1 MPTKKNPPKK
11 AAKQKIDTDSLVI
24 RGARVHNLKNVD
36 ITIPKHKL
44 TVITGLSG
52 SGKSSLAF
60 DTIFAEGQRRFFES
74 LSGGAKHMF
83 ELHDKPDVDEIRGLT
98 PTIAIEQKQVFE
110 NPRSTVGTVTEITDY
125 LRLLFARA
133 GIAHCENCN
142 TELIRRTPEEIIEI
156 IFTLAKKE
164 PVTIFAPLIYP
175 GKGAE
180 LDFKE
185 RLKKAG
191 FSKLRINGTRV
202 TLAEVE
208 ADPDHFPITNLDID
222 MGTIAPDQIKSD
234 MLRVRDVI
242 LTALELGDG
251 TVFAVHST
259 HEEPLS
265 KDLFCPKCHKRV
277 GSFEPNDF
285 SFNSPR
291 GACSACDGLGDRMV
305 IDADL
310 LIPNPRLTLAEGA
323 IRPWVRINTNQST
336 HLQLL
341 EAVGK
346 KYGFT
351 TTTPFDKIPK
361 KGQDKILF
369 GTGDETYKV
378 GAHAITFLGVIPDL
392 VRRHRETDSDFI
404 RKEIENA
411 MRKVQCPECGG
422 KRLNPRALSVTVAG
436 KTIADVVELTL
447 PEVATFTKS
456 MTATSSNLSAT
467 AKAVA
472 KAVTQEIL
480 NRLSYLIDVGLDY
493 LTLARSSPT
502 LSGGEGERV
511 RLAMQLG
518 TPLSGVIYVL
528 DEPTVGLH
536 ERDTEKLITLLGKLR
551 DNGNTVITVEHDARV
566 MREADYLIDMGPLA
580 GKGGGEIIAAGT
592 PSEVIKKGK
601 GLTAQYLSGKKT
613 IEAPKSMRK
622 GTGKFIEIIGAKA
635 FNLKNVTAKIPLGQ
649 FVCVTGVS
657 GSGKSS
663 LILDILANALSHK
676 LYGSKEL
683 PAEHKDIKGMENV
696 DKVIT
701 VDQSPIG
708 RTPRSNP
715 ATYTG
720 IFTVIRDLF
729 TEIPEARLRGFDAG
743 AFSFNVKGGRCE
755 NCAGEGYVRIPMQ
768 FLPETYVEC
777 SECSGT
783 RYRREILDI
792 HYRAMN
798 IAQILDMSV
807 SDASTFFKDV
817 PLLAEKLH
825 VLEEVG
831 LGYMKLGQPA
841 PHLSGGEA
849 QRVKLA
855 TELGRR
861 ATGKTIYILD
871 EPTTGLHFEDT
882 HHLLKVLHQLV
893 DKGNTVLVIEH
904 NLDVARTA
912 DWIIDL
918 GPEGGSKGGE
928 IVGAGTPKDITKIKQ
943 SITGQYLKKL
953 L

>member
-1 MPTKKNPPKK
+1 MPTKKSAAKK
-11 AAKQKIDTDSLVI
+11 APKYTTNTDALVI
-24 RGARVHNLKNVD
+24 RGARVHNLKNVSL
-36 ITIPKHKL
+36 TIPKHKL

-83 ELHDKPDVDEIRGLT
+83 ELHDKPDVDEIHGLT

-133 GIAHCENCN
+133 GTPHCEADG
-142 TELIRRTPEEIIEI
+142 TELVRRTPEEIIELI
-156 IFTLAKKE
+156 LHIAKKE
-164 PVTIFAPLIYP
+164 PVTVFAPHIYP
-175 GKGAE
+175 GKDTE
-180 LDFKE
+180 LDFEE

-191 FSKLRINGTRV
+191 FMKLRINGTRV
-202 TLAEVE
+202 SLAEFN
-208 ADPDHFPITNLDID
+208 ADPTQQPITTLDID
-222 MGTIAPDQIKSD
+222 MGIITPDDVKND
-234 MLRVRDVI
+234 MMRVRDLI

-251 TVFAVHST
+251 TVFALYGDT
-259 HEEPLS
+259 EKTFS
-265 KDLFCPKCHKRV
+265 KDLFCPACHKRV

-291 GACSACDGLGDRMV
+291 GACTGCDGLGDKMV
-305 IDADL
+305 IDPAL
-310 LIPNPRLTLAEGA
+310 LIPNAKLTLAEGA

-351 TTTPFDKIPK
+351 TTTPFDKISK
-361 KGQDKILF
+361 KAQDKIF
-369 GTGDETYKV
+369 YGTGEETFKV
-378 GAHAITFLGVIPDL
+378 GAHTVTFSGVIPDL
-392 VRRHRETDSDFI
+392 ARRHRETDSDFI

-411 MRKVQCPECGG
+411 MRKVLCPDCSG
-422 KRLNPRALSVTVAG
+422 KRLNPRALSVTIAK
-436 KTIADVVELTL
+436 KTIADVTELTL
-447 PEVATFTKS
+447 PDVATFTKS
-456 MTATSSNLSAT
+456 MTATTSELSA
-467 AKAVA
+467 ASKAVA
-472 KAVTQEIL
+472 KAVSAEIL

-536 ERDTEKLITLLGKLR
+536 ERDTEKLITLLGRLR

-580 GKGGGEIIAAGT
+580 GKGGGEVIAAGT

-601 GLTAQYLSGKKT
+601 GLTAQYLSGKKS
-613 IEAPKSMRK
+613 IEISKSVRK
-622 GTGKFIEIIGAKA
+622 GTGKYIEIIGAKA

-683 PAEHKDIKGMENV
+683 PAEHKEIKGMDHV

-777 SECSGT
+777 SECGGT
-783 RYRREILDI
+783 RYRREILEI
-792 HYRAMN
+792 HYRGMN

-807 SDASTFFKDV
+807 SDAAAFFKDV

-904 NLDVARTA
+904 NLDVAATA
-912 DWIIDL
+912 DHIIDI
-918 GPEGGSKGGE
+918 GPEGGSKGGQ
-928 IVGAGTPKDITKIKQ
+928 IVATGTPKDIAKVKQ
-943 SITGQYLKKL
+943 SITGQYLKKML
-953 L
+953 